1 VHLNFFSPAKHM
13 LKFCGA
19 AAVLAW
25 RSVAEIHYK
34 TKCVFEWFSRQKFQN
49 LHSLLKTFSLTF
61 FSGMFYS
68 QASAC
73 LTFSATIHGG
83 QEFGS

>member
-1 VHLNFFSPAKHM
+1 M

-61 FSGMFYS
+61 KNQPEQMRNQFI
-68 QASAC
+68 
-73 LTFSATIHGG
+73 IHSIDVA
-83 QEFGS
+83 QLF